1 MTMDFL
7 SSIVDKMEQTKVD
20 LEKVCETKAVGEKVE
35 KVEPDQIANW
45 EYRDR
50 HDFELGNIDDLAESI
65 ELKGQAQPIILVKSS
80 DIFKASEKNN
90 CRYIVIAG
98 YRRWLACK
106 SRNITVDSIVRNM
119 TFDQAIACLVSEN
132 EKEKVSDYSKGM
144 FYSKVLKK
152 EGLTKRALH
161 ERLGIKKGVF
171 DNYISFSEV
180 PSEIWEA
187 VGDLSQVSAR
197 TSSTIKSLCQK
208 GVEYKSA
215 LISIANKIAEGI
227 GEKKIVALVNSELS
241 KNVTNNEFKS
251 STRVAF
257 SEFIYMEH
265 KKDHIKLGLKN
276 ISDDNVDLLKSRI
289 SEMLAMFI
297 QDM

>member
-1 MTMDFL
+1 MSMDFL

-20 LEKVCETKAVGEKVE
+20 LEMVCESKSVGEKVE
-35 KVEPDQIANW
+35 KIEPDQIENW

-50 HDFELGNIDDLAESI
+50 RDFELGNIDELAESI
-65 ELKGQAQPIILVKSS
+65 EIKGQAQPIILVKSS
-80 DIFKASEKNN
+80 DIFKSSEKTN

-132 EKEKVSDYSKGM
+132 EKEKVSDYSKGI
-144 FYSKVLKK
+144 FYYKVLKK
-152 EGLTKRALH
+152 EGVTKRALH
-161 ERLGIKKGVF
+161 ERLGIKKGMF

-180 PSEIWEA
+180 PSEIWDA
-187 VGDLSQVSAR
+187 VGDLSRVSAR
-197 TSSTIKSLCQK
+197 TSSTIKLLCQK
-208 GVEYKSA
+208 GDEYKRA

-227 GEKKIVALVNSELS
+227 GEKKIISLVNIEIS
-241 KNVTNNEFKS
+241 KNTANKEFKS

-257 SEFIYMEH
+257 SDFIYMEH
-265 KKDHIKLGLKN
+265 KKDHIKLGIKN
-276 ISDDNVDLLKSRI
+276 ISDDNIGLLKARL
-289 SEMLAMFI
+289 SEMLTMFI
-297 QDM
+297 RDM